1 MRRCRADNFIS
12 VARAHYATFTGHIF
26 SFNRCGTSNLVK
38 VSLSVAWSQQDILR
52 NEQPK
57 NWHEKKEKET
67 QWKWNEKK
75 NGFSAATS
83 FHDCQFSV
91 FVFLFWRSRFYHWRR
106 WQAEMNLS
114 LYICTFYQ
122 FFFCV
127 LDICRP
133 SLSHSHMSTFRTLH
147 AMCHLRARVCL
158 CGLWADHRHA
168 FANKNEC
175 QNATFQF
182 LKRKNNMSRHI
193 TCANRRRH
201 FFF

>member
-114 LYICTFYQ
+114 LYIHFTS
-122 FFFCV
+122 FFLCFGYLPTEPIPFPYV
-127 LDICRP
+127 YI
-133 SLSHSHMSTFRTLH
+133 SHVACNVSFT
-147 AMCHLRARVCL
+147 RARVFV
-158 CGLWADHRHA
+158 WAVGRPQTRIRQQKWMPKCDFSIFEA
-168 FANKNEC
+168 K
-175 QNATFQF
+175 
-182 LKRKNNMSRHI
+182 K
-193 TCANRRRH
+193 
-201 FFF
+201 